1 MRSGILFP
9 APFPNDTESRAF
21 MVEFGGIRDSAKFT
35 FSEVSPKGLKVD
47 GFAIK
52 DIWGAGI
59 YATELKGENRD
70 SAEIWFDKVGALWR
84 LSSII
89 VILGCHL
96 FALLHYMIARGPE
109 VCVAA
114 RSVNEENE
122 FRDSDIVHALCGYG

>member
-1 MRSGILFP
+1 MLSDFSEVWSGDAPSLVATWDKYWSTHMILQHSSADRFAMRSGILFP

-70 SAEIWFDKVGALWR
+70 SAEIWFDKVGAL
-84 LSSII
+84 
-89 VILGCHL
+89 
-96 FALLHYMIARGPE
+96 
-109 VCVAA
+109 
-114 RSVNEENE
+114 
-122 FRDSDIVHALCGYG
+122 